1 MRYKLEI
8 SGYRALAIIC
18 VVVYH
23 LSEFL
28 LPNGFLGV
36 DIFFVISG
44 YLIGGHIH
52 KTVLSNEFDLKIFW
66 TRRFMRIVPA
76 SLIMVI
82 MVLLFQYFFG
92 FLPDFQNKVEAGF
105 YSLLSSVNIYFW
117 INKTGYWGNSPEY
130 SPFLHLWSLS
140 MEEQFYLLL
149 PLYIIIYTK
158 YTKSKN
164 ILNITVIL
172 TSLLIYY
179 IFKESKQVATFYL
192 IFFRGWELFSGYLVF
207 LLKNSYPKQSILN
220 KLLIEHLGVLLILAS
235 LFLDDNEYPVNFLI
249 ILGSSFLIFSIS
261 NEKTYLKSFFSSYY
275 INLIGKYSYSI
286 YLWHWPLIAIVS
298 MYISKESFLFYIVYL
313 ILLLGISFVSYKFF
327 ENYFRY
333 KIAYFKQFFLIFTFS
348 FLTLFFLSFQTYEH
362 DISSINKAQWHVID
376 YHPIPDDPNVG
387 VFAAVD
393 CINYSDG
400 SHSSFKKGIFNNADY
415 SETDI
420 IVLGDSHGVMWSKL
434 LLEISNELNQSVLF
448 FTMGKGESPFFN
460 LSDSLNQNFSRLT
473 DDERM
478 AFNKARFRAISNS
491 NPKLVIISARWNEN
505 HLKYSDELMSYL
517 HKHNIPTLLIEC
529 PPCLKIGNKNMS
541 QYLAWN
547 NNLNQRV
554 TLECYKLAKNAGHRG
569 ILRKIANNYTNAEIV
584 EVYDLYLSSPS
595 SALAV
600 NNKNPIYLDDD
611 HITYQGCLLAKDSFL
626 THISN
631 FLK

>member
-1 MRYKLEI
+1 MKYKLEI

-52 KTVLSNEFDLKIFW
+52 KTVLSNEFDLQIFW
-66 TRRFMRIVPA
+66 KRRFMRIVPA
-76 SLIMVI
+76 SLMMVI
-82 MVLLFQYFFG
+82 IVLLFQSFFG

-140 MEEQFYLLL
+140 IEEQFYLLL
-149 PLYIIIYTK
+149 PIYIIVYTK
-158 YTKSKN
+158 YIKTN
-164 ILNITVIL
+164 NFLNVTILL
-172 TSLLIYY
+172 TSLLTYY
-179 IFKESKQVATFYL
+179 ILKESKQVATFYL
-192 IFFRGWELFSGYLVF
+192 IFFRGWELFAGYLVF
-207 LLKNSYPKQSILN
+207 LLKSSHPNQSISN
-220 KLLIEHLGVLLILAS
+220 KLLLEHLGVLLILAS
-235 LFLDDNEYPVNFLI
+235 LFLYNNEHPVNFMT
-249 ILGSSFLIFSIS
+249 ILGSSLLVFSIS
-261 NEKTYLKSFFSSYY
+261 KEKTYLKSFFSSYY
-275 INLIGKYSYSI
+275 LNLIGKYSYSI

-298 MYISKESFLFYIVYL
+298 MYIPKNSFQFYTIYLF
-313 ILLLGISFVSYKFF
+313 LLLGLSFISYKYV
-327 ENYFRY
+327 ENFFRY
-333 KIAYFKQFFLIFTFS
+333 KILYFKQFLLIFTVS
-348 FLTLFFLSFQTYEH
+348 FLTLFFLSFKTYEH
-362 DISSINKAQWHVID
+362 DISSINKPQWHVID
-376 YHPIPDDPNVG
+376 CHPIPDDPNVG
-387 VFAAVD
+387 VFTSVD
-393 CINYSDG
+393 CINYSDDT
-400 SHSSFKKGIFNNADY
+400 HTIFKKGIINNANY

-434 LLEISNELNQSVLF
+434 ILEISNELNQSVLF

-460 LSDSLNQNFSRLT
+460 LSDSLNQNFSTLT

-478 AFNKARFRAISNS
+478 TFNKARFRAISNS

-517 HKHNIPTLLIEC
+517 HKNNIPTLLIEC

-547 NNLNQRV
+547 NYLNHRV
-554 TLECYKLAKNAGHRG
+554 TIECYELTKNAGHRG
-569 ILRKIANNYTNAEIV
+569 ILRKIANNYTNAEII
-584 EVYDLYLSSPS
+584 EVYDLYLTSPS

-611 HITYQGCLLAKDSFL
+611 HITYQGSLLAKDSFL
-626 THISN
+626 THISK
-631 FLK
+631 FSK

>member
-1 MRYKLEI
+1 LRYKLEI

-348 FLTLFFLSFQTYEH
+348 SLTLFFLSFQTYEH